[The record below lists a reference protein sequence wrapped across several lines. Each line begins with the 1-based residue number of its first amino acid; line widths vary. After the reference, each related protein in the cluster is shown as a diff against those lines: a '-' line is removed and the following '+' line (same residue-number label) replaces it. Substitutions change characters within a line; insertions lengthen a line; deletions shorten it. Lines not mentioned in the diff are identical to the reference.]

1 MFGCRHVSAEV
12 LNVRSCTLATYA
24 SNRIA
29 SLEQISVG
37 GPRLLDNDD
46 VGSSRHRELTL
57 PIGGGVGKIIKLGK
71 LPINLQVQ
79 AFDNVLTPQWRG
91 ANWLGTQQLP

>member
-1 MFGCRHVSAEV
+1 LAV
-12 LNVRSCTLATYA
+12 LAHLTTTS
-24 SNRIA
+24 S
-29 SLEQISVG
+29 
-37 GPRLLDNDD
+37 D
-46 VGSSRHRELTL
+46 SSRHREFTL

-79 AFDNVLTPQWRG
+79 AFDNVLTPQRR